1 MTLQQIHYLITIAE
15 TGSLNK
21 ASELL
26 YISQPS
32 LTGAVKELER
42 ELGFTIF
49 NRTGRGVTL
58 TENGIDLVA
67 HARQVWAQYET
78 LQDHFQS
85 SGSRKHRFGVST
97 QHYSFAVQAFVSL
110 VKAYDTSR
118 YEFAIRETRTQ
129 EVISDVTSLR
139 SEIGV
144 LYLSD
149 FNRAALGKLF
159 RTGDLTFTPLCH
171 CNAYVYLWRGH
182 PLASCEAI
190 TFDQL
195 TDYPCLSFEQGGS
208 GSFYF
213 AEEIL
218 TTKEYPRTIHTSD
231 RATNLNLMLALNAYT
246 LCSGV
251 ICEELNGPEYIAVPF
266 RGDADNQNS
275 VMEIGYLTRRN
286 HLLSDPGQRY
296 VQELRSYL
304 EKHNA
309 TMICPAAVP
318 EER

>member
-1 MTLQQIHYLITIAE
+1 MTLQQLHYLIVIAQE
-15 TGSLNK
+15 GSLSK

-26 YISQPS
+26 YVSQPS
-32 LTGAVKELER
+32 LTSAVKSLEE

-49 NRTGRGVTL
+49 HRTGRGVIL
-58 TENGIDLVA
+58 TEDGRELVGYA
-67 HARQVWAQYET
+67 HQVWTQYEA
-78 LQDHFQS
+78 LQDRYHAA
-85 SGSRKHRFGVST
+85 GGRKRRFGVST

-110 VKAYDTSR
+110 VKAYDTAH

-129 EVISDVTSLR
+129 EVIQDVASLK

-149 FNRAALGKLF
+149 FNRPALTKLF
-159 RTGDLTFTPLCH
+159 RTGELQFTPLYRCK
-171 CNAYVYLWRGH
+171 AYVYLWRGH
-182 PLASCEAI
+182 PLAGCSSI
-190 TFDQL
+190 TFQQL
-195 TDYPCLSFEQGGS
+195 ADYPCLSFEQGGS

-218 TTKEYPRTIHTSD
+218 TTKEYPRTIHTND

-251 ICEELNGPEYIAVPF
+251 ICEELNGPEYVAVPF
-266 RGDADNQNS
+266 RDDADNQNS
-275 VMEIGYLTRRN
+275 VMEVGYLTRRN
-286 HLLSDPGQRY
+286 YQLSELGQRY

-304 EKHNA
+304 ENHQT
-309 TMICPAAVP
+309 TMAEHGEAFS
-318 EER
+318 

>member
-26 YISQPS
+26 YVSQPS

-58 TENGIDLVA
+58 TENGFDLVA

-246 LCSGV
+246 LYSGV

-296 VQELRSYL
+296 VQELRGYL